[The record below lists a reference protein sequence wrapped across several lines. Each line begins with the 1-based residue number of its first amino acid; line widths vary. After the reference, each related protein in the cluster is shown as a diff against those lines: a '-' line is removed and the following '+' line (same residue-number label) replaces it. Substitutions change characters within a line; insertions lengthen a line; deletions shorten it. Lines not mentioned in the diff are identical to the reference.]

1 MKVGIPIFRN
11 VVSPRLDIAD
21 GLLIYNIDNDVVN
34 KKEKCSLNFDQ
45 PAQLISILQKNEIT
59 TIICGGCSQ
68 FFLRNLVFFGFDVVS
83 GLTGDPDH
91 IVQIFAAG
99 KLNNGN
105 SDNSPANGPFG
116 RSRRRKRQSLRGI
129 GSRNFKKRGK

>member
-1 MKVGIPIFRN
+1 MKVAIPIFRN

-21 GLLIYNIDNDVVN
+21 GLLIYDIDNDVVN

-45 PAQLISILQKNEIT
+45 PAQLISILQKNEIS
-59 TIICGGCSQ
+59 TIICGGCPQ

-91 IVQIFAAG
+91 IVQVFAAG
-99 KLNNGN
+99 NLNNGN
-105 SDNSPANGPFG
+105 SDNFPAYGLCG
-116 RSRRRKRQSLRGI
+116 RSRRRKRQSPW
-129 GSRNFKKRGK
+129 KKK